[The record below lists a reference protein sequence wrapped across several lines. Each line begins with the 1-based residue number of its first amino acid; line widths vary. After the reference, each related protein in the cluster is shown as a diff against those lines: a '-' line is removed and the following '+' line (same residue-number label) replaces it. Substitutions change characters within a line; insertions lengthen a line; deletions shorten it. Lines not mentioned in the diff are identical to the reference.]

1 MLKDV
6 LLTLSIIAV
15 PRRRGSVYTERTG
28 KGPIEEMKVKKR

>member
-6 LLTLSIIAV
+6 LLTLIAI

-28 KGPIEEMKVKKR
+28 KGPVEEMKVKKR